1 MRITFPLIINWFG
14 GITSNIY
21 SYYYP
26 RIGYV
31 TSQSNP
37 NEFCH
42 SDNTYVVISSS
53 EWGIFC
59 YAHTVDSK
67 TPRPQA

>member
-42 SDNTYVVISSS
+42 SDNTYDLVRHVQVQSQRVLSSRQS
-53 EWGIFC
+53 L
-59 YAHTVDSK
+59 
-67 TPRPQA
+67 